1 MNTAAWV
8 TAGLTAG
15 VLALYELWLAFAQ
28 RTRPQQ
34 TARSA
39 HALMRQEWFEAVSAQ
54 PGSEILAV
62 QTLRNSLMSA
72 SMTASTAVLALMGSL
87 TLAAP
92 SLRASLASGVPELTP
107 RLFMELAL
115 LVLLFASLAASVMS
129 VRYYTH
135 ASFIGGMPVDSRARG
150 AWSAAG
156 AVYVRKAGVLY
167 GWGLRNLVL
176 IAPVVAFILHP
187 YAGPPVAVLVV
198 GVLFGFDRTPD
209 AGADPVEAA

>member
-1 MNTAAWV
+1 MNTAGWAWAAWTV
-8 TAGLTAG
+8 A
-15 VLALYELWLAFAQ
+15 VLALYEGWLWLAQ
-28 RTRPQQ
+28 RLRPHR

-39 HALMRQEWFEAVSAQ
+39 HVLMRQEWFTAVSRQ

-72 SMTASTAVLALMGSL
+72 SMTASAAVLALMGSL

-92 SLRASLASGVPELTP
+92 SLRAGLADGVPQPTP
-107 RLFMELAL
+107 RLLMELAL
-115 LVLLFASLAASVMS
+115 LVLLFASLVASVMS

-135 ASFIGGMPVDSRARG
+135 ASFIGGMPVASHARQVW
-150 AWSAAG
+150 AAAG

-167 GWGLRNLVL
+167 AWGLRNLVL

-187 YAGPPVAVLVV
+187 YAGPVVAVLVV
-198 GVLFGFDRTPD
+198 GVLFGFDRTP
-209 AGADPVEAA
+209 GARPVSPE

>member
-1 MNTAAWV
+1 MNAAGW
-8 TAGLTAG
+8 ASASLTVA
-15 VLALYELWLAFAQ
+15 VLALYEAWLVLAQ
-28 RTRPQQ
+28 RRQPQR

-39 HALMRQEWFEAVSAQ
+39 HALMRQEWFAAVSQQ

-92 SLRASLASGVPELTP
+92 SLRAGLAADVPQPTP
-107 RLFMELAL
+107 RLLMELAL
-115 LVLLFASLAASVMS
+115 LVLLFGSLVASVMS

-135 ASFIGGMPVDSRARG
+135 ASFIGGMPVDSPARRAW
-150 AWSAAG
+150 AAAG

-167 GWGLRNLVL
+167 AWGLRNLVL

-187 YAGPPVAVLVV
+187 YAGPVAALLVV
-198 GVLFGFDRTPD
+198 GALYGFDRTPD
-209 AGADPVEAA
+209 AGTADTEAA